1 MEYMPDRSRK
11 RPRDLNSLAASIV
24 GDATDETPDHYTYKV
39 EWSGEDNEWVGLC
52 DQLPSLSWLD
62 PDKARALAGIER
74 LVRNVADKDP
84 AAVALGRKG
93 GLKGG
98 RARADKLTPK
108 QRSDIAKKAAQTR
121 WHRTNENQN
130 TE

>member
-1 MEYMPDRSRK
+1 MPDRSRK

-39 EWSGEDNEWVGLC
+39 EWSDEDNEWVGLC
-52 DQLPSLSWLD
+52 DQFPSLSWLD

-74 LVRNVADKDP
+74 LVRNVADKEP

-98 RARADKLTPK
+98 KARAAKLTPE
-108 QRSDIAKKAAQTR
+108 QRSEIAKKAAAAR
-121 WHRTNENQN
+121 WRETP
-130 TE
+130 

>member
-1 MEYMPDRSRK
+1 MPDRSRK

-39 EWSGEDNEWVGLC
+39 EWSPEDNEWVGLC
-52 DQLPSLSWLD
+52 PELPSLSWLD

-74 LVRNVADKDP
+74 LVRNVGGKDP

-98 RARADKLTPK
+98 KARAEKLTPE
-108 QRSDIAKKAAQTR
+108 QRSAIARKAAQKR
-121 WHRTNENQN
+121 WGR
-130 TE
+130 